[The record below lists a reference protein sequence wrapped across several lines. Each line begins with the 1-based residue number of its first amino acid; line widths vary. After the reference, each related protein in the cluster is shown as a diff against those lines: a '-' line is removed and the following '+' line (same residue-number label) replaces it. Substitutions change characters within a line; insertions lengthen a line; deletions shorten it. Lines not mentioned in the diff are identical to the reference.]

1 MTTVLQWDN
10 HTINGENI
18 LPRLTSYQ
26 MMPQLHR
33 ESIIDRAIA
42 PISYTEEE
50 LENTR
55 QRFYEQNQLD
65 DDTKLQVWLKHHSMS
80 QEFLETVFIPRLLK
94 IKKFKHQQWNH
105 QLESYFL
112 KRKHELDRAIYSLIR
127 IRERGIAKELYFR
140 IQENEQSFA
149 EVARQYSQGR
159 EAQVNGI
166 IGPVELG
173 TMHPT
178 LARLLA
184 ISQPGQLWHPVPV
197 EEWLAIVRLEKLIPA
212 QLNVSMRQRLLR
224 ELFEAWIQK
233 QMYENS

>member
-1 MTTVLQWDN
+1 MTTVLQLEN
-10 HTINGENI
+10 HTINGEDI
-18 LPRLTSYQ
+18 LRRLTSYQ
-26 MMPQLHR
+26 MIPQLRR
-33 ESIIDRAIA
+33 ERIIDEAIA

-105 QLESYFL
+105 QLKSYFL

-149 EVARQYSQGR
+149 EIARQYSQGR
-159 EAQVNGI
+159 EVQVNGI